1 MNVIFSVFIEE
12 VLVFMFF
19 DRKRDKGILIS
30 LKVYKNICFENFLYF
45 MNVIFSVFY
54 GGSLCFVFFER
65 KREKDILI
73 SLKNFSENKF
83 FL

>member
-1 MNVIFSVFIEE
+1 
-12 VLVFMFF
+12 
-19 DRKRDKGILIS
+19 
-30 LKVYKNICFENFLYF
+30 